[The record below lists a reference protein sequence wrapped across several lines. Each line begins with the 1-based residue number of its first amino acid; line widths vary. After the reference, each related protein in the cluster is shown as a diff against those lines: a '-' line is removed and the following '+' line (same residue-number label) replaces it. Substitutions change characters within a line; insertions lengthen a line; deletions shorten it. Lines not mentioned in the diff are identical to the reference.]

1 MKIHHQML
9 KIVDIQKLIEGAKAT
24 YTNLT
29 LALTNDHIVRL
40 SIMTEPYFW
49 HLHPNSDESFLV
61 LEGTLFIDLE
71 DVTIE
76 LLPNQLF
83 TVPKNIM
90 HRTRPG
96 NSRSVN
102 LTFESRDMETI
113 RSEPTGFSSCFL
125 FPSHTYQC
133 EG

>member
-1 MKIHHQML
+1 MTIQPQML
-9 KIVDIQKLIEGAKAT
+9 RVVDIQKLTEGAKSA

-29 LALTNDHIVRL
+29 LALINDHVVRL

-71 DVTIE
+71 DATIE
-76 LLPNQLF
+76 LLPNQMF
-83 TVPKNIM
+83 TIPKNIR

-102 LTFESRDMETI
+102 LTFESKDMETI
-113 RSEPTGFSSCFL
+113 PC
-125 FPSHTYQC
+125 
-133 EG
+133 

>member
-1 MKIHHQML
+1 MTIQPQML
-9 KIVDIQKLIEGAKAT
+9 RVVDIQKLTEGAKSA

-29 LALTNDHIVRL
+29 LALINDHVVRL

-71 DVTIE
+71 DATIE
-76 LLPNQLF
+76 LLPNQMF
-83 TVPKNIM
+83 TIPKNIR

-102 LTFESRDMETI
+102 LTFESKDMETI
-113 RSEPTGFSSCFL
+113 HC
-125 FPSHTYQC
+125 
-133 EG
+133 